1 MRLLSNNPEKA
12 RQLEERGV
20 EVTDMVPLVVG
31 VGEFNEGYLD
41 AKRDR
46 MGHALPD
53 HATLDGVRLDAE
65 RLHEEELQSAAEGN
79 S

>member
-1 MRLLSNNPEKA
+1 VRLLSNNPEKA

-20 EVTDMVPLVVG
+20 TVTELVPLVVG

-46 MGHALPD
+46 MGHTLPQHD
-53 HATLDGVRLDAE
+53 VLDAE
-65 RLHEEELQSAAEGN
+65 IQSAFDQTERTPQTERTAL
-79 S
+79 